1 MPAPPEWKTIM
12 DTDELAIRELID
24 TWLRATRDGEVET
37 VLELM
42 TPDVVFLVAGQPAMR
57 GREAFEQGLRGV
69 LATHAIES
77 SSEIEEIAV
86 AGDFAY
92 CRTRLS
98 VTITSKHGNTP
109 MQRTGHTLSILRKNA
124 EGRWQLARDANL
136 LGAPA

>member
-1 MPAPPEWKTIM
+1 MN
-12 DTDELAIRELID
+12 TDELAIRELID
-24 TWLRATRDGEVET
+24 TWLRATREGAVET

-42 TPDVVFLVAGQPAMR
+42 TPDVVFLVAGQPAMQ
-57 GREAFEQGLRGV
+57 GREAFEKGLRGM
-69 LATHAIES
+69 LASHAIES

-109 MQRTGHTLSILRKNA
+109 MQRTGHTLSILRKN
-124 EGRWQLARDANL
+124 EDGRWQLARDANL
-136 LGAPA
+136 LGAPG